1 MIGLH
6 RGEGYKLY
14 QYQLYQFYFEGYVFL
29 KSPYYII

>member
-6 RGEGYKLY
+6 RGEGYELY